1 MTAPRWLMAG
11 LLLATALLVQS
22 VLLTRLP
29 LPGATPDLLLV
40 VIIALAMRA
49 GPVTGVIAGFLGG
62 LGWDLI
68 SPADGP
74 VGGWALIYLL
84 IGLLAGRVS
93 HPDDRPALEVLG
105 IVAGLCALAV
115 LGYALLGWFLGDPRV
130 MLGPVAAAA
139 LAAAV
144 YGAVLTPFVQ
154 PLVQRLVQPG
164 PEGAR
169 L

>member
-1 MTAPRWLMAG
+1 MTAPRWLLAG
-11 LLLATALLVQS
+11 VLLVTALLLQS
-22 VLLTRLP
+22 VVLTRLP

-40 VIIALAMRA
+40 VVIALAMRG
-49 GPVTGVIAGFLGG
+49 GPVTGVVAGFSAG

-93 HPDDRPALEVLG
+93 HPEDRPALEVLG
-105 IVAGLCALAV
+105 IVAGLCALSVA
-115 LGYALLGWFLGDPRV
+115 GYALLGWFLGDPRV
-130 MLGPVAAAA
+130 MLSAVAAAA
-139 LAAAV
+139 AAAAL

-154 PLVQRLVQPG
+154 PLVQRLLPSG
-164 PEGAR
+164 ADGAR